1 MDGQA
6 PLDCLIVGAGP
17 AGLVA
22 ATYLARFRRRIAIV
36 DADESRA
43 RWIPTSHNC
52 PGFPLGVSGTRLL
65 ERLRDQACAYG
76 VAIQRDRIV
85 SLQPDAD
92 GGFVAEAA
100 SGRRWRA
107 RCVVLAT
114 GIVDRMP
121 GTGGDKAPWDA
132 AIEAGTLRL
141 CAVCDAYEARDD
153 RIAVYAPAED
163 AIRHALFLRTFSR
176 RVEAVCATA
185 DAPGDEARALADA
198 AGITLRPMPATL
210 ACDAHGCRFA
220 FDDGSERAYDTVYPV
235 LGSVAQSQ
243 LARDLGAAC
252 DADGE
257 LIVDRHQQTSVEG
270 VYAIGDVVSALN
282 QIAVGVGHAA
292 IAATAIH
299 NRLPP
304 RMA

>member
-1 MDGQA
+1 MDGDA
-6 PLDCLIVGAGP
+6 PLDCVIVGAGP

-22 ATYLARFRRRIAIV
+22 ATYLARFRRRIAVV
-36 DADESRA
+36 DAGESRA

-65 ERLRDQACAYG
+65 ERLHDQACAFG
-76 VAIQRDRIV
+76 VGIDRDRIV
-85 SLQPDAD
+85 SLHRGA
-92 GGFVAEAA
+92 GGFDAEGA

-132 AIEAGTLRL
+132 AIDAGTLRL

-153 RIAVYAPAED
+153 RIAVYAPADD
-163 AIRHALFLRTFSR
+163 AIRHALFLRTFSQ
-176 RVEAVCATA
+176 RVEAVCATT
-185 DAPGDEARALADA
+185 DAPGEEARARAEA
-198 AGITLRPMPATL
+198 AGIALRPMPASL
-210 ACDAHGCRFA
+210 ACDAQGCRFV
-220 FDDGSERAYDTVYPV
+220 FGDGSERTYDTVYPA
-235 LGSVAQSQ
+235 LGSIAQSQ

-252 DADGE
+252 DEGGE
-257 LIVDRHQQTSVEG
+257 LVVDRHQQTSVDG
-270 VYAIGDVVSALN
+270 LYAIGDVVSALN